1 MKDYKEITESLFKRR
16 DKYLEEQKKKKVKTK
31 RIFIAT
37 FSFILTLIIV
47 ITIWQINLFKTP
59 PIDVPSYDNVVSSEK
74 SESNENESTQSE
86 VVSEPDDPKSPIEQ
100 SVPSANDIPTEIGG
114 GESWWFTWVYE
125 YKYVESSHN
134 YLTLMIGKE
143 ELNDWHQQ
151 FWTVNKETYTRVE
164 DVGIIGAVDD
174 LNITKDQFV
183 NAIREQGA
191 FIDGR
196 YYYAAHCATQG
207 AFPSP
212 DDTGLDRYWYL
223 TQEEVD
229 LIFSS
234 DKELRDEKCRSRY
247 TAFANGKI
255 YTPRWICL
263 HTAEDYIAA
272 GLTKQQ
278 LIETISTWN
287 HVGTP
292 IVVED
297 DGEVWS
303 DHKRFMTVID
313 FVKAEID
320 KMP

>member
-1 MKDYKEITESLFKRR
+1 MKNYEEITADLFKRR
-16 DKYLEEQKKKKVKTK
+16 DEYMKIKKKKAKILITSISLCLTILICVGVWQFDFLKTY
-31 RIFIAT
+31 FIEKSDET
-37 FSFILTLIIV
+37 
-47 ITIWQINLFKTP
+47 
-59 PIDVPSYDNVVSSEK
+59 VVSSE
-74 SESNENESTQSE
+74 ENNSTNDPTQSE

-114 GESWWFTWVYE
+114 GESWWYDAVYE

-143 ELNDWHQQ
+143 ELNNWHQQ

-164 DVGIIGAVDD
+164 SVGIIGAVDEFG
-174 LNITKDQFV
+174 ITKEQFV
-183 NAIREQGA
+183 TAISENGVI
-191 FIDGR
+191 IDGR
-196 YYYAAHCATQG
+196 YYYDNYPPS
-207 AFPSP
+207 AFPP
-212 DDTGLDRYWYL
+212 IDDSALERYWYL
-223 TQEEVD
+223 TQKEVD

-255 YTPRWICL
+255 YTPHWICS

-287 HVGTP
+287 RVGTP

>member
-1 MKDYKEITESLFKRR
+1 MKNYEEITADLFKRR
-16 DKYLEEQKKKKVKTK
+16 DEYMKIKKKKTKILTASISLCLAVLVCVGVWQFDFLKT
-31 RIFIAT
+31 
-37 FSFILTLIIV
+37 SFIEKKDGTA
-47 ITIWQINLFKTP
+47 
-59 PIDVPSYDNVVSSEK
+59 VSSE
-74 SESNENESTQSE
+74 ENNSKNDTTQSE
-86 VVSEPDDPKSPIEQ
+86 VVSELDDHKSPIEQ

-114 GESWWFTWVYE
+114 GESWWYDAVYE
-125 YKYVESSHN
+125 FKYIEE
-134 YLTLMIGKE
+134 GKGYIDLIVDKE
-143 ELNDWHQQ
+143 TSDSWYNQ
-151 FWTVNKETYTRVE
+151 FWIINKETYTRIE
-164 DVGIIGAVDD
+164 NVGIIGAIDE
-174 LNITKDQFV
+174 LGITKEQFTI
-183 NAIREQGA
+183 AIKEQGV
-191 FIDGR
+191 IVDGR
-196 YYYAAHCATQG
+196 YYHESSYVGNTPVDDSFG
-207 AFPSP
+207 AFE
-212 DDTGLDRYWYL
+212 RYWYL

-229 LIFSS
+229 LIFSK
-234 DKELRDEKCRSRY
+234 DRVLRDEKCRSRY

-255 YTPRWICL
+255 YTPHWICS

-287 HVGTP
+287 RVGTP

>member
-1 MKDYKEITESLFKRR
+1 MKSTKEITEKLFKRR
-16 DKYLEEQKKKKVKTK
+16 DEYVKRKKKTQK
-31 RIFIAT
+31 
-37 FSFILTLIIV
+37 
-47 ITIWQINLFKTP
+47 ITISVISICLVLVIGIGLWQFDLYKTS
-59 PIDVPSYDNVVSSEK
+59 PIDTTSDNDVVSSQET
-74 SESNENESTQSE
+74 ESNDNVQSN
-86 VVSEPDDPKSPIEQ
+86 VVSEPTESKSPIEQ
-100 SVPSANDIPTEIGG
+100 SVPSAQDIPTEIGG
-114 GESWWFTWVYE
+114 ADGWWYKAIYEFKYIEDSKGYIDLIVDEEISDSWY
-125 YKYVESSHN
+125 N
-134 YLTLMIGKE
+134 
-143 ELNDWHQQ
+143 Q
-151 FWTVNKETYTRVE
+151 FWLVNKETYTRSE
-164 DVGIIGAVDD
+164 LPSMITAIDELG
-174 LNITKDQFV
+174 ITKEQFIAAV
-183 NAIREQGA
+183 QEKGVIV
-191 FIDGR
+191 DGR
-196 YYYAAHCATQG
+196 YYHTPFYVDHTSIDDRFE
-207 AFPSP
+207 AFE
-212 DDTGLDRYWYL
+212 RYWYL
-223 TQEEVD
+223 TQKEVD

-255 YTPRWICL
+255 YTPHWICS

-287 HVGTP
+287 RVGTP

>member
-1 MKDYKEITESLFKRR
+1 MKNYEEITADLFKRR
-16 DKYLEEQKKKKVKTK
+16 DEYMKIKKKKAKILITSISLCLTILICVGVWQFDFLKTY
-31 RIFIAT
+31 FIEKSDET
-37 FSFILTLIIV
+37 
-47 ITIWQINLFKTP
+47 
-59 PIDVPSYDNVVSSEK
+59 VVSSE
-74 SESNENESTQSE
+74 ENNSTNDSTQSE

-143 ELNDWHQQ
+143 ELNNWHQQ

-164 DVGIIGAVDD
+164 SVGIIGAVDEFG
-174 LNITKDQFV
+174 ITKEQFV
-183 NAIREQGA
+183 TAISENGVI
-191 FIDGR
+191 IDGR
-196 YYYAAHCATQG
+196 YYYDNYPPG
-207 AFPSP
+207 AFPP
-212 DDTGLDRYWYL
+212 IDDSALERYWYL
-223 TQEEVD
+223 TQKEVD

-255 YTPRWICL
+255 YTPHWICS

-287 HVGTP
+287 RVGTP